1 MERQRG
7 LTRGKQ
13 IFSFLL
19 GVLFRKP
26 PPPAT
31 LSAMLHTL
39 KPSKGSTHRRK
50 RLGRGTGSGRGAF
63 STKGV
68 KGQKARAGRGKG
80 AQFEGGQTPLVR
92 RQPKFH
98 GFQNPGREEYEVVNL
113 DVLERKLAP
122 GSYDVGALRTARLLT
137 KNLPVKI
144 LGRGKLT
151 KKFALA
157 VDAASKSAKK
167 AVVAAGGSLTVS

>member
-1 MERQRG
+1 MLGIWNFSLNIPFRQP
-7 LTRGKQ
+7 L
-13 IFSFLL
+13 
-19 GVLFRKP
+19 
-26 PPPAT
+26 PPAT
-31 LSAMLHTL
+31 LSLMLHTL
-39 KPSKGSTHRRK
+39 KPSQGSTHRRK
-50 RLGRGTGSGRGAF
+50 RLGRGMGSGRGTF

-92 RQPKFH
+92 RQPKLPGFH
-98 GFQNPGREEYEVVNL
+98 NPGREEYEIVNL

-122 GSYDVGALRTARLLT
+122 GSYDVSALRVAQLLT
-137 KNLPVKI
+137 KNLQVKI

-151 KKFALA
+151 KKFSLR

-167 AVVAAGGSLTVS
+167 SVVAAGGSLTVS